1 MSGASAALSP
11 PNLAADTHTTT
22 SSTTTSTTTNQKN
35 NNRPGASNVRYGLF
49 SGVVRQ
55 SGSSLMSINNVGIS
69 SPPWWPPCFSGCS
82 EIPMISTVGKQMPTK
97 QGRTRE
103 YGFDA
108 KGCNRNSKV
117 EGCFDFSG
125 IFASD
130 NVTVVLGSQLWRRA
144 ESFVFR
150 SIVSRE
156 EMGGT
161 NVGGKGLR

>member
-1 MSGASAALSP
+1 
-11 PNLAADTHTTT
+11 
-22 SSTTTSTTTNQKN
+22 
-35 NNRPGASNVRYGLF
+35 
-49 SGVVRQ
+49 
-55 SGSSLMSINNVGIS
+55 
-69 SPPWWPPCFSGCS
+69 
-82 EIPMISTVGKQMPTK
+82 MISTVGKQMSTK

-130 NVTVVLGSQLWRRA
+130 DDTVVLGSQLWRA
-144 ESFVFR
+144 EVLFSW

-156 EMGGT
+156 EIGGT

>member
-1 MSGASAALSP
+1 MYDMVS
-11 PNLAADTHTTT
+11 
-22 SSTTTSTTTNQKN
+22 
-35 NNRPGASNVRYGLF
+35 F
-49 SGVVRQ
+49 GVVRQ

-82 EIPMISTVGKQMPTK
+82 EIPMISTVGKQMSTK

-117 EGCFDFSG
+117 EGCFIFSG
-125 IFASD
+125 IFTSD
-130 NVTVVLGSQLWRRA
+130 DDTVVLGPQLWRA

-156 EMGGT
+156 GG
-161 NVGGKGLR
+161 NGWY